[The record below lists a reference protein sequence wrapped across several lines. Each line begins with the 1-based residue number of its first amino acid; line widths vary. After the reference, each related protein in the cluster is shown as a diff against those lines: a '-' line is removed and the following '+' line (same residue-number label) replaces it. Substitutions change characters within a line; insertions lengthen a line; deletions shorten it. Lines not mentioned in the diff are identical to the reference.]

1 MEGLYLDAPSP
12 AGFSRFKTITATA
25 TGIQTSLHRTNMTF
39 VYVVCCVCVVYELNR
54 ASERRSVMNLAVL
67 KEAELAMP
75 TDKESELAA
84 ETGRQLAAIIN
95 GAETV
100 RAHFCPK
107 GAATVE
113 LPVAA
118 VRLLLDILE
127 QMARGNAVTLMP
139 VHAELTTQQAADLLN
154 VSRTHLVQLLDEEK
168 IPHRKV
174 GTHRRVRAEDV
185 LAYRRDT
192 ERARRKALDELT
204 ELDEE
209 LGLQ

>member
-1 MEGLYLDAPSP
+1 MSGYRNGSVCPQE
-12 AGFSRFKTITATA
+12 SRAWLLRF
-25 TGIQTSLHRTNMTF
+25 QSLLSFMLF
-39 VYVVCCVCVVYELNR
+39 VAFASFVVYILT
-54 ASERRSVMNLAVL
+54 ERRFAMNLAVL

-75 TDKESELAA
+75 TDKESALAA
-84 ETGRQLAAIIN
+84 ETGRQIASVIN
-95 GAETV
+95 EAETV
-100 RAHFCPK
+100 SAHFGPK

-185 LAYRRDT
+185 LAYRRET
-192 ERARRKALDELT
+192 ERARRRALDELT

>member
-1 MEGLYLDAPSP
+1 
-12 AGFSRFKTITATA
+12 
-25 TGIQTSLHRTNMTF
+25 
-39 VYVVCCVCVVYELNR
+39 
-54 ASERRSVMNLAVL
+54 MNLAVL

-75 TDKESELAA
+75 TDKESALAA
-84 ETGRQLAAIIN
+84 ETGRQIGSVIKD
-95 GAETV
+95 AETV
-100 RAHFCPK
+100 RAHFGPK
-107 GAATVE
+107 DGATVE
-113 LPVAA
+113 LPITA

-154 VSRTHLVQLLDEEK
+154 VSRTHFVQLLDEEK
-168 IPHRKV
+168 IAHRKI

-185 LAYRRDT
+185 LAYRRKT
-192 ERARRKALDELT
+192 ERARREALDELT

>member
-1 MEGLYLDAPSP
+1 
-12 AGFSRFKTITATA
+12 
-25 TGIQTSLHRTNMTF
+25 
-39 VYVVCCVCVVYELNR
+39 
-54 ASERRSVMNLAVL
+54 MNLAVL

-75 TDKESELAA
+75 TDKEAALAA
-84 ETGRQLAAIIN
+84 ETGRQIASIISS
-95 GAETV
+95 AETV
-100 RAHFCPK
+100 PVHFGPK
-107 GAATVE
+107 SAVNVE

-139 VHAELTTQQAADLLN
+139 VHAELTTQQAADLLH

-174 GTHRRVRAEDV
+174 GTHRRVRAEDI
-185 LAYRRDT
+185 LAYRRES
-192 ERARRKALDELT
+192 ERARREALDELT
-204 ELDEE
+204 ELDQE

>member
-1 MEGLYLDAPSP
+1 MGVA
-12 AGFSRFKTITATA
+12 
-25 TGIQTSLHRTNMTF
+25 F
-39 VYVVCCVCVVYELNR
+39 VYVVCCVCVVYEPF
-54 ASERRSVMNLAVL
+54 SYGERRSATNLAVL
-67 KEAELAMP
+67 KEAELVMP
-75 TDKESELAA
+75 TDKEAALAA
-84 ETGRQLAAIIN
+84 ETGRQIAAIIN

-100 RAHFCPK
+100 RAHFGLK

-127 QMARGNAVTLMP
+127 QMASGNAVTLMP
-139 VHAELTTQQAADLLN
+139 VYAELTTQPVADLLN
-154 VSRTHLVQLLDEEK
+154 VSRTHLVMLLDEEK

-174 GTHRRVRAEDV
+174 GTHRRVRTEVA
-185 LAYRRDT
+185 LAYCRDT
-192 ERARRKALDELT
+192 ERARRKVLEELT

>member
-1 MEGLYLDAPSP
+1 MSGYRNGSVCPQE
-12 AGFSRFKTITATA
+12 SRAWLLRF
-25 TGIQTSLHRTNMTF
+25 QSLLSFMLF
-39 VYVVCCVCVVYELNR
+39 VSFASFVVYILT
-54 ASERRSVMNLAVL
+54 ERRFAMNLVVL

-75 TDKESELAA
+75 TDKESALAA
-84 ETGRQLAAIIN
+84 ETGRQIASVIHE
-95 GAETV
+95 AETV
-100 RAHFCPK
+100 SAHFGPK

-118 VRLLLDILE
+118 VRLLLDILK

-139 VHAELTTQQAADLLN
+139 VHTELTTQQAADLLN

-185 LAYRRDT
+185 LAYRRET
-192 ERARRKALDELT
+192 ERARRRALDELT